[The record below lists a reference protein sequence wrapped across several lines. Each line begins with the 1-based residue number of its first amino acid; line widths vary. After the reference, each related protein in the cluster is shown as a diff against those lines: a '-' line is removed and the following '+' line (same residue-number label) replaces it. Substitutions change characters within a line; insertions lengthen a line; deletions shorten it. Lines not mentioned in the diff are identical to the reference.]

1 MDEITEWQVISDSI
15 ILSTFFTDRS
25 YLSLDW
31 EPEIKKK
38 YFDETVVEVNPMAMW
53 ARPEQQEVLVSS
65 NRKVADLMPAG
76 ATASHT
82 RMLVAIYYLF
92 L

>member
-1 MDEITEWQVISDSI
+1 MTHVNLCIY

-38 YFDETVVEVNPMAMW
+38 YFDETVVEV
-53 ARPEQQEVLVSS
+53 
-65 NRKVADLMPAG
+65 K
-76 ATASHT
+76 AS
-82 RMLVAIYYLF
+82 VKN
-92 L
+92 